1 LSADPTATNR
11 LRIVE
16 IQEVIVESPIVKTFF
31 FHDKLCGKAKP
42 GQFVMTWVPGVD
54 EVPMSLS
61 TIRPSGLSSI
71 TVAEVGEATK
81 ALHQR
86 KPGDPLGIR
95 GPYGNGFTLTSGNVV
110 IVGGGTGL
118 TPLLPLVEKLVG
130 FSAKVTFL
138 LGAKTK
144 DELLFLERIET
155 SLSKSNLKVFTTT
168 EDGSYGLKGLVTVLA
183 EQILEKE
190 RFHMIYA
197 CGPEQMMHKVFLL
210 AKRHNTPVQ
219 VSLERIMHCAIGL
232 CGGCMIGKFRA
243 CKDGPVF
250 STEQLREIK
259 NEFGRFKRDFSGRKT
274 GL

>member
-1 LSADPTATNR
+1 LSAYPTATNR

-16 IQEVIVESPIVKTFF
+16 IQEVIVESPTAKTFV
-31 FHDKLCGKAKP
+31 FHDKLCGRAKP
-42 GQFVMTWVPGVD
+42 GQFVMTWIPGVD

-86 KPGDPLGIR
+86 KPGDVLGIR
-95 GPYGNGFTLTSGNVV
+95 GPYGNGFTLTSGNVM

-118 TPLLPLVEKLVG
+118 TPLLPLAEKLLG
-130 FSAKVTFL
+130 LPAKITFL

-144 DELLFLERIET
+144 DELLFLERIEA
-155 SLSKSNLKVFTTT
+155 SLSKNNLKVFATT
-168 EDGSYGLKGLVTVLA
+168 EDGSYGLKGLVTDLA

-190 RFHMIYA
+190 RFRMIYA

-210 AKRHNTPVQ
+210 AERHHTPLQ

-232 CGGCMIGKFRA
+232 CGGCMIGQFRA
-243 CKDGPVF
+243 CKDGPVL
-250 STEQLREIK
+250 STEQLREVK
-259 NEFGRFKRDFSGRKT
+259 NEFGSFKRGFDGRKT